1 MANGLFATRN
11 IGTPGEIQR
20 LMQLEQEKRIR
31 DAGAGMHPL
40 VAARARAGQ
49 GMQEA
54 ISGMGAGLTGLLGG
68 QVRMDPR
75 MQEAVKRDRVRT
87 TMMQKYKDAA
97 ADGDVT
103 YEERMAIAA
112 DLDAAGFPNEAER
125 ARASARA
132 IRDEKRKEELYPTRK
147 SLLEAQASYYAS
159 KGTALPQFKSYTKEQ
174 VKTLQAA
181 LKANK
186 KALAKFQLMFPND
199 WINMLEGPEKENV
212 KQWAEVISKVDQK
225 SQYRLGP
232 MGALNAWV
240 LGETPGVS
248 STPGTAGTPGKKE
261 KGRVLKPS
269 GNQVT
274 APPVADA
281 ASADVGAIP
290 APIPPVTLGQAM
302 QGQRPPQVGTG
313 IPQVLQNIQAANQ
326 AQLAAA
332 PNYPMFAPQPSAIVP
347 AAPVAR
353 PRPAAPAAPS
363 PSVSL
368 PPRAGDVSGVGLG
381 DFDTRVPEPGDQQ
394 GPPLGEVEMPPRPA
408 AAAAPATFTLPEQD
422 RKVFAR
428 IESSGRK
435 NAVKGG
441 SIGLYQFEHKTAKDL
456 MPGVTKK
463 QLFDPAIQEE
473 LLDRYIKRNAKQL
486 GTTDPYELYMAHQQ
500 GVRGYRELL
509 KIRDVRIKDIRD
521 PARKRKVMANR
532 LPLTRADKNATV
544 GKFLDEWKS
553 HYYKLREDL

>member
-31 DAGAGMHPL
+31 DAGAGLHPL

-54 ISGMGAGLTGLLGG
+54 ISGIGTGLTGLLGG
-68 QVRMDPR
+68 QVRLDPR

-97 ADGDVT
+97 ADGVVT
-103 YEERMAIAA
+103 YEEHMAIAA
-112 DLDAAGFPNEAER
+112 DLDAAGFPNEAEKT
-125 ARASARA
+125 RASARA
-132 IRDEKRKEELYPTRK
+132 TELHPLRKELLKAQAVKARQGKGVQHRSWTKDEKKTITNLLMTDKRFLAKYKERFPDDWVSGPWQGPNEENLNK
-147 SLLEAQASYYAS
+147 VLLELSAINQTF
-159 KGTALPQFKSYTKEQ
+159 GNRFGPLRALE
-174 VKTLQAA
+174 
-181 LKANK
+181 
-186 KALAKFQLMFPND
+186 
-199 WINMLEGPEKENV
+199 
-212 KQWAEVISKVDQK
+212 
-225 SQYRLGP
+225 
-232 MGALNAWV
+232 AWRAGVTPDV
-240 LGETPGVS
+240 L
-248 STPGTAGTPGKKE
+248 STSGTAGTSDKKG

-269 GNQVT
+269 GNQVA
-274 APPVADA
+274 APSAAAAPVSNA
-281 ASADVGAIP
+281 ASADVNAIP
-290 APIPPVTLGQAM
+290 APIVPMTLEQAM
-302 QGQRPPQVGTG
+302 QENQFGAKTPQW
-313 IPQVLQNIQAANQ
+313 LKDIQARNQ
-326 AQLAAA
+326 ARLANVPNHPTFASKPSAPVVITPPGTIRPAVQGQSMVIPPATTAAPPPPASVASPPPAAA
-332 PNYPMFAPQPSAIVP
+332 PPGTI
-347 AAPVAR
+347 
-353 PRPAAPAAPS
+353 RPATPGQS
-363 PSVSL
+363 MVI
-368 PPRAGDVSGVGLG
+368 PPKNTP
-381 DFDTRVPEPGDQQ
+381 DT
-394 GPPLGEVEMPPRPA
+394 
-408 AAAAPATFTLPEQD
+408 PATFTLPDQD

-456 MPGVTKK
+456 MPGVKKK

-532 LPLTRADKNATV
+532 LPLTKADKNATV
-544 GKFLDEWKS
+544 GKFLDEWKR

>member
-54 ISGMGAGLTGLLGG
+54 ISGIGAGLTGLLGG
-68 QVRMDPR
+68 EGRIRLDPR
-75 MQEAVKRDRVRT
+75 MQEAVKRERFKST
-87 TMMQKYKDAA
+87 LMEKYKDAK
-97 ADGDVT
+97 ADGDVS
-103 YEERMAIAA
+103 YEDLMAIA
-112 DLDAAGFPNEAER
+112 DYLDQNGFPNEAER

-132 IRDEKRKEELYPTRK
+132 TELHPLRKD
-147 SLLEAQASYYAS
+147 LLKAQASKARRGKS
-159 KGTALPQFKSYTKEQ
+159 IQFKSYTKEQ

-181 LKANK
+181 LKAND
-186 KALAKFQLMFPND
+186 KALAKFKLMFPND

-225 SQYRLGP
+225 SQYTLGP
-232 MGALNAWV
+232 IAALNAWT
-240 LGETPGVS
+240 LGETPSVS
-248 STPGTAGTPGKKE
+248 STPGKKG

-269 GNQVT
+269 GNQV
-274 APPVADA
+274 AVPPV
-281 ASADVGAIP
+281 SGAGTATPP
-290 APIPPVTLGQAM
+290 APAAAAAGTPTPAPTPAPAPQITLGQAM

-332 PNYPMFAPQPSAIVP
+332 PNYPMFAPQPSASVP

-363 PSVSL
+363 SSVPI

-394 GPPLGEVEMPPRPA
+394 GPPLGEVEMPPAPA
-408 AAAAPATFTLPEQD
+408 PAAAPATFTLPEQD

-532 LPLTRADKNATV
+532 LPLTKADKNATV